1 MEDNI
6 EFTTKL
12 SASFGS
18 ITQSQP
24 TTIKLTCKSCG
35 ATMIVEKDRSIITC
49 PYCHSAEMIQE
60 GDEVKVQRI
69 KSATM
74 RDMQKAKYDREREIE
89 DKKERKEHEENFL
102 NKSPVA
108 IVDCALSIWCVGVV
122 LSGIANGHFLWSLLG
137 LIMTVGTYGSYKY
150 AKKEYMEQ
158 DKSYS
163 QKKSVYFAIA
173 IIALLIWL
181 KLVANVGL

>member
-1 MEDNI
+1 MDFI
-6 EFTTKL
+6 TKNGV
-12 SASFGS
+12 SFDS
-18 ITQSQP
+18 LTKNDI
-24 TTIKLTCKSCG
+24 TTIKLTCPSCG
-35 ATMIVEKDRSIITC
+35 ANMIVEKDRPIITC
-49 PYCHSAEMIQE
+49 PYCHSSEMIPE

-69 KSATM
+69 KYSTM
-74 RDMQKAKYDREREIE
+74 KEMQKAKYDREREIE
-89 DKKERKEHEENFL
+89 DKKECKEYEENFL
-102 NKSPVA
+102 NKSQVA
-108 IVDCALSIWCVGVV
+108 IVDRALSILCVGVV
-122 LSGIANGHFLWSLLG
+122 LSGIVNGHFLWSLLG

-173 IIALLIWL
+173 ILALLIWL